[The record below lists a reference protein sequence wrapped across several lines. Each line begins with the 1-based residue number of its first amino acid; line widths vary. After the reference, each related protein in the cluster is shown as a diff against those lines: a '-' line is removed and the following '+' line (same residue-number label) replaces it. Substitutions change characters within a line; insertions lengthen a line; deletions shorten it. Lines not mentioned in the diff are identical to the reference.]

1 MVAFFENLSVINAH
15 LSLLLHHF
23 DVLCGVACL
32 QHEGIYSV
40 GLFAKVVVRF
50 NGSLF

>member
-1 MVAFFENLSVINAH
+1 MVAFFENLSAINA
-15 LSLLLHHF
+15 LLKLLLYHF

-32 QHEGIYSV
+32 QHEGIDSV

-50 NGSLF
+50 NSSLF